1 MSIFIS
7 HVEEDQGTVEE
18 IVRGLQAEGYEA
30 WAYETNTLP
39 GPTYLSQVVE
49 AIEKASA
56 VILVISSQALGSHQV
71 AREIEVAHEL
81 DRPIIP
87 VLKDITHEKF
97 QKRRPDWR
105 LALGGYSSIAIP
117 AEGIPAILPRIV
129 GGLKA
134 LGIAP
139 GEAQEP
145 APAAPVSG
153 RRRALSGAKTRPWSI
168 VVGVALLVAV
178 LGGLS
183 AALLL
188 SGGSRHTVTN
198 GTPAGGGASSAGG
211 GASSAGGG
219 ASSASP
225 SPLQIDATLA
235 VKPKSLRV
243 GDRITVSYSITN
255 RSHRDI
261 KQANTEIEIV
271 LGQSVYSSNIVIGTI
286 TKDVPTGSTVK
297 GSFSSELF
305 AEEAGRQQV
314 LMTIGRRAANGTTIG
329 VQELAEAPVTIER

>member
-7 HVEEDQGTVEE
+7 HVEEDRSTVEE

-56 VILVISSQALGSHQV
+56 VILVISSEALGSHQV

-117 AEGIPAILPRIV
+117 SEGIPAILPRIV

-145 APAAPVSG
+145 APAAPVTG
-153 RRRALSGAKTRPWSI
+153 RSRALSGAKRRPWSI

-188 SGGSRHTVTN
+188 SGGSQHTVTN

-211 GASSAGGG
+211 GASSA
-219 ASSASP
+219 SP
-225 SPLQIDATLA
+225 SPLHIAATLA
-235 VKPKSLRV
+235 VKPEILRV
-243 GDRITVSYSITN
+243 GGRITVSYSITN
-255 RSHRDI
+255 RSQRDI
-261 KQANTEIEIV
+261 QQANTDIEVV
-271 LGQSVYSSNIVIGTI
+271 LGQSVNSSNIVIGTV
-286 TKDVPTGSTVK
+286 TKDIPTGSTVK
-297 GSFSSELF
+297 GSFSSDLF
-305 AEEAGRQQV
+305 AERTGRQHV